1 MSRALALIA
10 GCLVLCAQIAHADA
24 IATNVRELGRS
35 SHYRIRLAAALTL
48 AKSRDPR
55 AVIALSDA
63 LEHDDNATVRRVAAL
78 ALGRSV
84 DEHTPDDAR
93 QLAVDALDHAAAHDD
108 DRAVR
113 TSSKR
118 SLAMIASLNAHPTGP
133 RPPVFVN
140 VEAGV
145 DQTRRAPRDAP
156 VRLAHIVQQSVA
168 RTGYATSWPGGL
180 PTSAE
185 LSSARSRAFIIAST
199 VKRLDIRRVGDQTQV
214 ACTVAI
220 RVAPWDGRD
229 GGEKWEANRA
239 ASATGSAKATT
250 GNSQREVNGGVR
262 DCLEAVAED
271 VTDRQVVPFLRRVA
285 QSGS

>member
-1 MSRALALIA
+1 MSRALAVIA
-10 GCLVLCAQIAHADA
+10 GFVLCARIAHADA
-24 IATNVRELGRS
+24 VATNVRELGRS
-35 SHYRIRLAAALTL
+35 PHYRVRLAAALTL
-48 AKSRDPR
+48 AKSHDPR

-63 LEHDDNATVRRVAAL
+63 LEHDDNATIRRVAAL

-84 DEHTPDDAR
+84 DGHTPDDAR
-93 QLAVDALDHAAAHDD
+93 QLAVDALDRAAAHDSD
-108 DRAVR
+108 DAVR

-118 SLAMIASLNAHPTGP
+118 SLVAITSVRAHPSGP

-145 DQTRRAPRDAP
+145 DQTRRAPRDAAA
-156 VRLAHIVQQSVA
+156 RLAHVVQQQVA

-220 RVAPWDGRD
+220 RIAPWDGRD

-250 GNSQREVNGGVR
+250 GNSQREVSGGVR

-271 VTDRQVVPFLRRVA
+271 VTDRQVVPFLRHLA
-285 QSGS
+285 QSGG

>member
-1 MSRALALIA
+1 MSRALAVIA
-10 GCLVLCAQIAHADA
+10 GCLVLCARLAHADVVGR
-24 IATNVRELGRS
+24 NVYELGRS
-35 SHYRIRLAAALTL
+35 SHYRVRLAAALTL
-48 AKSRDPR
+48 AKSKDPR
-55 AVIALSDA
+55 AVLAMSDA
-63 LEHDDNATVRRVAAL
+63 LEHDHVATIRRVAAL
-78 ALGRSV
+78 ALAKMV
-84 DEHTPDDAR
+84 DAHTPDDAR
-93 QLAVDALDHAAAHDD
+93 QLAVEALEAAARHDG

-113 TSSKR
+113 TSSQR
-118 SLAMIASLNAHPTGP
+118 SLVAIEHDRERPSGP
-133 RPPVFVN
+133 RPEVFVHIA
-140 VEAGV
+140 AGI
-145 DQTRRAPRDAP
+145 DQTRRAPRDAAA
-156 VRLAHIVQQSVA
+156 RLANVVQRSVA

-199 VKRLDIRRVGDQTQV
+199 VQRLDIRRVGDQTQV

-220 RVAPWDGRD
+220 RIAPWDGSD

-250 GNSQREVNGGVR
+250 GNSQREVTGGVR

-271 VTDRQVVPFLRRVA
+271 VTDRQVVPFLRRLA

>member
-1 MSRALALIA
+1 MSRALAVIA
-10 GCLVLCAQIAHADA
+10 GIVLCARIAHADA

-35 SHYRIRLAAALTL
+35 PHYRVRLAAALTL
-48 AKSRDPR
+48 AKSHDPR

-63 LEHDDNATVRRVAAL
+63 LEHDDNATIRRVAAL
-78 ALGRSV
+78 ALGKSV
-84 DEHTPDDAR
+84 DGHTPDDAR
-93 QLAVDALDHAAAHDD
+93 QLAVDALDRAAAHDSD
-108 DRAVR
+108 DAVR
-113 TSSKR
+113 ATSKR
-118 SLAMIASLNAHPTGP
+118 SLGEIAGPRAHPSGP

-145 DQTRRAPRDAP
+145 DQTRRAPRDAAA
-156 VRLAHIVQQSVA
+156 RLAHVVQQSVA

-220 RVAPWDGRD
+220 RIAPWDGRD

-250 GNSQREVNGGVR
+250 GNSQREVTGGVR

-271 VTDRQVVPFLRRVA
+271 VTDRQVVPFLRHLA